1 MFRTSLFRRF
11 AYLAIVVA
19 VAGTLAPDSCGETRL
34 RNICRLKGQ
43 EENVLRGLGLVVGLN
58 GTGEAGDRSTMQAL
72 ARAMELLGSPV
83 GNNGLLD
90 STAVNELK
98 KIKNAALVIVTAS
111 VPATGARRGEKL
123 DCTVSALNGKSL
135 VGGQLTFAALQ
146 GPNLQDRQV
155 YALCSGTVIVEDGE
169 VPTVGRVHSG
179 CQMEQDVY
187 TPFYLE
193 RDGAKWITLVL
204 DRNHASFHTAADV
217 ARSIASDYTGYY
229 STNIQQAEKQ
239 SMDEGYFVRAIDA
252 TNIEVR
258 IPAAYTDQPVSF
270 AYEVLEVMISDED
283 PEARVV
289 INTRTNTVVI
299 SGDVRIGDVVVVTDN
314 VVIEAGITADF
325 TPLRDSESANP
336 SLERLVQQLNSLK
349 VPRQEVIDII
359 QRINVAGKL
368 HGKLIIE

>member
-1 MFRTSLFRRF
+1 MNQSPAFRRF
-11 AYLAIVVA
+11 SLLLLAAVVA
-19 VAGTLAPDSCGETRL
+19 VLFASSGQAETRL

-58 GTGEAGDRSTMQAL
+58 GTGEAGDRSTMQAIG
-72 ARAMELLGSPV
+72 RAMELLGSPV
-83 GNNGLLD
+83 GSNGLLD
-90 STAVNELK
+90 PTAIDELK
-98 KIKNAALVIVTAS
+98 KIKNASLVIVTAS

-123 DCTVSALNGKSL
+123 DCTVSAINGKSL

-146 GPNLQDRQV
+146 GPNLKDRQV
-155 YALCSGTVIVEDGE
+155 YALCSGPVNVEDAT
-169 VPTVGRVHSG
+169 VPTVGQIHNG
-179 CQMEQDVY
+179 CQMEKDVY

-229 STNIQQAEKQ
+229 SSSTRPAQGNSYEDG
-239 SMDEGYFVRAIDA
+239 SFVRAIDA

-258 IPAAYTDQPVSF
+258 IPATYQNDPVSF
-270 AYEVLEVMISDED
+270 AYEVLELTISEED

-289 INTRTNTVVI
+289 INDRTKTVVI

-314 VVIEAGITADF
+314 VVIEAGTAADF
-325 TPLRDSESANP
+325 TTLDDSESANP
-336 SLERLVQQLNSLK
+336 SLERLVQQLDTLK

-359 QRINVAGKL
+359 LRINRAGKL
-368 HGKLIIE
+368 HGKLIME